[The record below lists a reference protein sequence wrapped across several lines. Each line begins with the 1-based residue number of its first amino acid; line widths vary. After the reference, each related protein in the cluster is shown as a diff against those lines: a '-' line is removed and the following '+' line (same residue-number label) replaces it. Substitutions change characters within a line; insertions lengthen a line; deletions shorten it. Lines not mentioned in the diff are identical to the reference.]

1 MERAGEELGGGRA
14 AAAGVSLPARRARR
28 GIVGCRRLSQLGQLL
43 ILKQGKALVEN
54 VLVG

>member
-43 ILKQGKALVEN
+43 ILKQGKALVED